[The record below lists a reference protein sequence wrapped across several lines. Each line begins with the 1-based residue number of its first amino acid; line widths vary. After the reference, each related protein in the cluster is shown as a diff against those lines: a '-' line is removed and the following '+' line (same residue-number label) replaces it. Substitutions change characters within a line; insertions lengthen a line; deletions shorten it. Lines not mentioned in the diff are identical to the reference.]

1 MDTDIDEEEDNTRLT
16 EDEKLMSVTIRPT
29 ESGALQSSTPQ
40 STPQSTPRST
50 TCHHILR
57 RSDKVSNLLLE
68 LK

>member
-1 MDTDIDEEEDNTRLT
+1 MRVMDTDIDEEEDNTPLT

-29 ESGALQSSTPQ
+29 ESGALQSST
-40 STPQSTPRST
+40 QSTPRST
-50 TCHHILR
+50 TRHHILR

>member
-1 MDTDIDEEEDNTRLT
+1 MRVMNTDIDEEEDNTPLT

-40 STPQSTPRST
+40 STPRST
-50 TCHHILR
+50 TRHHILR
-57 RSDKVSNLLLE
+57 RSDKVSNVLLK